1 MRIGNLY
8 ADAAP
13 PVKGERFEP
22 ILSHK
27 NLVIERILSS
37 AAITSCKYV
46 QQQDEW
52 VVLLQGDAVLKVADE
67 TVTLK
72 SGDYLF
78 LPAGMPHTVE
88 RVSQG
93 AIWLAM
99 HFYSEQTVPPNNY
112 EASRSQ
118 QG

>member
-1 MRIGNLY
+1 MKTGNMF

-13 PVKGERFEP
+13 PLKGERFEP

-37 AAITSCKYV
+37 AAVTPCEYV

-52 VVLLQGDAVLKVADE
+52 VVLLQGDAVLRVAGE
-67 TVTLK
+67 TVMLK

-78 LPAGMPHTVE
+78 LPAGTPHMVE
-88 RVSQG
+88 HVSQG
-93 AIWLAM
+93 AIWLAV
-99 HFYSEQTVPPNNY
+99 HLYSEQTAPPMDTFL
-112 EASRSQ
+112 
-118 QG
+118 